1 MTVTRKKNSKTPVR
15 RRKPFNDKHII
26 GFLFSISLV
35 LSVFLGVLLLT
46 LYQLKIPDIRSVA
59 HYQPAQA
66 SLIYDRNGVII
77 DRIFIENRV
86 VVPLNKMNPLL
97 PKAFV
102 AAEDG
107 RFFEHPGLDSYSVL
121 RAFFNNLRDGR
132 KSQGGSTITQQV
144 AKGLLLSPE
153 KTYLRKF
160 KEAILAWRIDTML
173 TKDEIIY
180 IYLNQIYLGSGAY
193 GVEAASMTYFNK
205 HASGL
210 SLAETAI
217 LAGLPQA
224 PSRYSPLEHWDRA
237 HARQRY
243 VLNRMAADDY
253 ITEKQAREA
262 YSDQPQLAHSN
273 RRNRQANGYYM
284 QEVRKRAEQM
294 LGVPLESARVKIFT
308 NLDQRLQST
317 AATALVDGVNR
328 ITQRTRKDGKD
339 GGSKPEGAIV
349 CIESCSGQVRALVG
363 GTNYNRTQ
371 FNRAVQARRPAG
383 SVFKPLVYSV
393 ALDRGWSPASII
405 ADEPFSIRGGDGK
418 MWQPKNFDNR
428 YHGKTTLREALV
440 YSYNI
445 PAIKVLQKVGIKPVH
460 ERAKA
465 SGIISSLPHDLS
477 LALGAADVSPLE
489 MTGSY
494 LPYLCDGMFIQPTM
508 IDRILTVSG
517 REIYRHSKKPLR
529 VMSKDSAGKM
539 KTMLTQVVSEG
550 TGKKARGL
558 PGLNGGKTGTSDKNR
573 DAWFIGFHNR
583 MIGGVWV
590 GHDRNQSLG
599 NKENGGYTAAPIW
612 YSFMK
617 GMEK

>member
-1 MTVTRKKNSKTPVR
+1 MTVTRKKNSKTQVR
-15 RRKPFNDKHII
+15 RRKPFNEKHII
-26 GFLFSISLV
+26 GFLFSISFF
-35 LSVFLGVLLLT
+35 LSVFLGLLLFT

-77 DRIFIENRV
+77 DRIFVENRV
-86 VVPLNKMNPLL
+86 VVPLDKMNPLL

-121 RAFFNNLRDGR
+121 RAFFNNLRDGK

-205 HASGL
+205 HAWQL

-237 HARQRY
+237 RGRQRY
-243 VLNRMAADDY
+243 VLNRMAADEY
-253 ITEKQAREA
+253 ITEEQARAA
-262 YSDQPQLAHSN
+262 YSEKPRLAGSN
-273 RRNRQANGYYM
+273 LTGRKTNGYYL

-294 LGVPLESARVKIFT
+294 LGVPLESAGVRIYT

-317 AATALVDGVNR
+317 AAAALADGVKR
-328 ITQRTRKDGKD
+328 VMQRNGKSGAD
-339 GGSKPEGAIV
+339 LAHMPEGAIV
-349 CIESCSGQVRALVG
+349 CLDSCGGQVRAIVG
-363 GTNYNRTQ
+363 GTDYSRTQ

-383 SVFKPLVYSV
+383 SVFKPLVYGV
-393 ALDRGWSPASII
+393 ALDHGWSPASVIV
-405 ADEPFSIRGGDGK
+405 DEPFSIRGGDGK
-418 MWQPKNFDNR
+418 PWQPKNFDNV
-428 YHGKTTLREALV
+428 YHGKTTLKEALV

-445 PAIKVLQKVGIKPVH
+445 PAIKVLQQVGIKPVH

-465 SGIISSLPHDLS
+465 SGIISTLPHDLS

-494 LPYLCDGMFIQPTM
+494 LPFVCDGMYTQPTL
-508 IDRILTVSG
+508 IDRISTVSG
-517 REIYRHSKKPLR
+517 REIYRHSKKPVK
-529 VMSKDSAGKM
+529 VMSRDSAGKM
-539 KTMLTQVVSEG
+539 KTMLAQVVSDG
-550 TGKKARGL
+550 TGRSAKGL
-558 PGLNGGKTGTSDKNR
+558 TGTNGGKTGTSDKNR

-583 MIGGVWV
+583 MIAGVWV
-590 GHDRNQSLG
+590 GHDQNQSLG
-599 NKENGGYTAAPIW
+599 KKENGGHTAAPIW
-612 YSFMK
+612 YSFMS
-617 GMEK
+617 GLEK